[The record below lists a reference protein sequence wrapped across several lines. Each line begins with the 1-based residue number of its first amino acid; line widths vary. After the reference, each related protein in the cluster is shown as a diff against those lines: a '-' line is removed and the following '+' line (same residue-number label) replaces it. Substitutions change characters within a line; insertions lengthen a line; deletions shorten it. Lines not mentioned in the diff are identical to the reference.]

1 MNYTLTT
8 GASRGIGEALARRCA
23 QEGHHLVLVA
33 RSQEKLETLAK
44 ELNQLYHVD
53 VQVVAFDLLLPQAA
67 EQLKQ
72 ICQDRQWRIRILIN
86 NAGFGL
92 WGAHAEV
99 ALADQM
105 DVVRLNIMALVAMCH
120 NFIPLLQQEHD
131 AHILNVGSISSY
143 QPVPYFSIYA
153 ASKSFVL
160 SFSRSLRLETQPLGI
175 GVTCVC
181 PGFTQSHF
189 FDKAGTA
196 PFISSTKFQMSAEA
210 VADAA
215 MRGMKNHQAVV
226 VPGLVFKLCT
236 YLSRYLPVR
245 LTTRV
250 LRRFLKPTG
259 KAAIQ

>member
-1 MNYTLTT
+1 MNYTLIT

-23 QEGHHLVLVA
+23 QEGHHLILVA
-33 RSQEKLETLAK
+33 RSQEKLEALAQ
-44 ELNQLYHVD
+44 ELSQLYHID
-53 VQVVAFDLLLPQAA
+53 TQVVALDLLLPQAA

-72 ICQDRQWRIRILIN
+72 ICQDRQWSVRVLIN

-92 WGAHAEV
+92 WGTHAEV

-105 DVVRLNIMALVAMCH
+105 DVVQLNVVALVALCH
-120 NFIPLLQQEHD
+120 TFIPLLRQPD

-143 QPVPYFSIYA
+143 QSVPYFSIYA

-160 SFSRSLRLETQPLGI
+160 SFSRSLRLEVQPLGI

-196 PFISSTKFQMSAEA
+196 PIISSARFQMTTNA

-215 MRGMKNHQAVV
+215 IRGMNKNQAVV
-226 VPGLVFKLCT
+226 VPGFIFKICT
-236 YLSRYLPVR
+236 YASRYLPVR
-245 LTTRV
+245 LTTRL
-250 LRRFLKPTG
+250 LRRLLKPTG
-259 KAAIQ
+259 KAAI

>member
-1 MNYTLTT
+1 MNYTLIT
-8 GASRGIGEALARRCA
+8 GASRGIGEAFARRCA
-23 QEGHHLVLVA
+23 QEHHHLVLVA
-33 RSQEKLETLAK
+33 RSQAKLEALAH
-44 ELNQLYHVD
+44 ELHQLYHVE
-53 VQVVAFDLLLPQAA
+53 VQVVALDLLAPQAA

-72 ICQDRQWRIRILIN
+72 ICQDNQWRIRVLIN

-99 ALADQM
+99 ALAEQR
-105 DVVRLNIMALVAMCH
+105 DVVRLDVMAVVALCYCLV
-120 NFIPLLQQEHD
+120 PLLQQEQD

-153 ASKSFVL
+153 ASKSFIL
-160 SFSRSLRLETQPLGI
+160 SFSRSIRLELQPLGI

-196 PFISSTKFQMSAEA
+196 PIISSAKFQMSAQA

-215 MRGMKNHQAVV
+215 VRAMKKNRAVV
-226 VPGLVFKLCT
+226 VPGLAFKICT

-245 LTTRV
+245 WTTWILYRV
-250 LRRFLKPTG
+250 LKPTPEAD
-259 KAAIQ
+259 AA